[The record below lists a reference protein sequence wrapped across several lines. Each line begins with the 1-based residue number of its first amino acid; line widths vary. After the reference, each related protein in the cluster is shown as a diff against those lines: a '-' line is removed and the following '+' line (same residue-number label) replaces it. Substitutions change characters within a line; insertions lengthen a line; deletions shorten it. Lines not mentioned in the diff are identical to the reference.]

1 VHIPWKRLSQNYY
14 AIKVTGG
21 QEMGVALLLEERI
34 KTNKIQDV
42 FSIIVP
48 PGLKGYVIIETNGPH
63 AVKAIV
69 AGIRHI
75 KGVAQGLVPKDDI
88 MNMVSKKPVG
98 PVVKIG
104 DMVEVI
110 SGPFR
115 GMQAQ
120 VIEYREGKGE
130 VVLNIL
136 ESAFPLQV
144 TIPVDQVKP
153 AKKS

>member
-1 VHIPWKRLSQNYY
+1 MEASKVRNFY

-21 QEMGVALLLEERI
+21 QEMSVAIMLEERI
-34 KTNKIQDV
+34 KTNGINEV

-48 PGLKGYVIIETNGPH
+48 PALKGYLIVESSGPH
-63 AVKAIV
+63 VVKLIIS
-69 AGIRHI
+69 GIRHVRGI
-75 KGVAQGLVPKDDI
+75 APGRVPKTDI
-88 MNMVSKKPVG
+88 MNMVSKKPTG
-98 PVVKIG
+98 PAIKTG
-104 DMVEVI
+104 DMVEVV

-120 VIEYREGKGE
+120 VMGYNAERGE

-144 TIPVDQVKP
+144 TIPVDQVRTV
-153 AKKS
+153 KKS